1 MNQETKTNL
10 QLINQAIN
18 LISAKFK
25 QNNDAII
32 LLQKTVL
39 QLKAE
44 IKELKK

>member
-1 MNQETKTNL
+1 MNQEPKTNL
-10 QLINQAIN
+10 QLINEALN

-25 QNNDAII
+25 QHNDAII

-39 QLKAE
+39 KLKAE